1 MLRRTGLPFVGRVR
15 CTRRPV
21 TVLLGGLALLT
32 ACRPFA
38 DDTDDGDDAVRPRDM
53 HGHITAVTPTENR
66 PSGSDWL
73 GTILVEGPR
82 EGNPISD
89 KARVSI
95 MTKTTIV
102 SGSGGS
108 GTFADLRVGS
118 AVEVWFD
125 GPVRESYPVQVDAG
139 RIVVVESQSRADS
152 PGAAAP
158 ANKQQPAAGDAQSRF
173 DMHGSIVT
181 ATPAE
186 NRPSGSDWLG
196 TILVEGP
203 REGNPISDKARVAI
217 MTKTR
222 IVVRRGAS
230 GTRGTFADL
239 RVGSAVEVTFDGP
252 IRESDPI
259 QVDAAEIVVVAS

>member
-1 MLRRTGLPFVGRVR
+1 M
-15 CTRRPV
+15 
-21 TVLLGGLALLT
+21 LLGGLGLLT

-38 DDTDDGDDAVRPRDM
+38 EDTDDGDDAVRSRDM
-53 HGHITAVTPTENR
+53 HGQITTITSLEGGQGAPGV
-66 PSGSDWL
+66 L

-89 KARVSI
+89 KARVAI
-95 MTKTTIV
+95 TTKTTIV

-125 GPVRESYPVQVDAG
+125 GPILESYPVQADAG
-139 RIVVVESQSRADS
+139 KIVVVESQSRADT
-152 PGAAAP
+152 PGQAGSASDR
-158 ANKQQPAAGDAQSRF
+158 QPAAGDVQSRF

-186 NRPSGSDWLG
+186 AQSGSDWLG
-196 TILVEGP
+196 EVIVEGP
-203 REGNPISDKARVAI
+203 RESNPLAHKARVAI
-217 MTKTR
+217 TTQTR

-230 GTRGTFADL
+230 GTSGTFADL

-252 IRESDPI
+252 IRQSDPI
-259 QVDAAEIVVVAS
+259 QADAAEIVVVLP

>member
-1 MLRRTGLPFVGRVR
+1 MLRRTGLPFVGRGR

-53 HGHITAVTPTENR
+53 HGQITTVNSLEGGQGAPGV
-66 PSGSDWL
+66 L

-89 KARVSI
+89 KARI
-95 MTKTTIV
+95 AITTKTTIV

-108 GTFADLRVGS
+108 GTFADLQIGS
-118 AVEVWFD
+118 AVEVWFE
-125 GPVRESYPVQVDAG
+125 GPVLESYPIQTDAG

-158 ANKQQPAAGDAQSRF
+158 ANKQPPAAGDAQSRF
-173 DMHGSIVT
+173 DMHGSIIT

-186 NRPSGSDWLG
+186 AQSGSDWLG
-196 TILVEGP
+196 EVIVEGP
-203 REGNPISDKARVAI
+203 RASNPLAHKARVAI
-217 MTKTR
+217 TTQTR

-259 QVDAAEIVVVAS
+259 QADAAEIVVVLP